1 MRGQF
6 YALEIPTCNPY
17 PNGNLYTLIYL
28 HRATRGHFYVLEIF
42 TCNTKWNLY
51 TLKNFH
57 RARRG

>member
-42 TCNTKWNLY
+42 TCNTK
-51 TLKNFH
+51 
-57 RARRG
+57 